1 TRSVSFDHSARL
13 CHGSRSVRVWRV
25 LSVNSPTGCSAE
37 TQPVT
42 WDGLRPQRGAPF
54 TATRER
60 AKLKAARAS
69 LSITRHG
76 SLSATGD
83 WRLATGDSRLATRD
97 LRLRSPRPG
106 RAVVRGRR
114 SRA

>member
-1 TRSVSFDHSARL
+1 GRPPPPAGRPVHGHPRAREVERCSERHFPSTGTL

-42 WDGLRPQRGAPF
+42 WDGLRAQRGTPF

-60 AKLKAARAS
+60 AKLKDARSVTFRQSARCVTARAVFAS
-69 LSITRHG
+69 GG
-76 SLSATGD
+76 SC
-83 WRLATGDSRLATRD
+83 
-97 LRLRSPRPG
+97 P
-106 RAVVRGRR
+106 
-114 SRA
+114 